1 MHFAF
6 ICFYLVMVMALYSDH
21 LARLEELHFTEFIS
35 LYDCALEWA
44 PKEIYMGFGR
54 QK

>member
-1 MHFAF
+1 
-6 ICFYLVMVMALYSDH
+6 MVMALYSDH

-35 LYDCALEWA
+35 LYDCALEWD